1 MKIVVGED
9 NPVFQTLLKGL
20 LKAWGYEVL
29 IARNG
34 QEAWALLSEEGG
46 PRLAILDWMMPAMEG
61 VEVCRRVRAEVRD
74 RYIYI
79 LLLTARIECDDVVA
93 GIEAGADDYV
103 TKPFKVPELRARL
116 RAGLRVL
123 ALQDE
128 LIMAREALREQA
140 TRDGLT
146 HLWNRTAILQVLD
159 QELSRASR
167 NKSPLALMMADLD
180 HFKQINDTYGH
191 HAGDAVLREAASRMS
206 GSVRRHDFIGR
217 YGGEEFLIVLPD
229 SHLDGAIAQAERLR
243 EAMAAEAF
251 HVDELFL
258 SVTASFGV
266 AWLDHPTPDQADDL
280 LRQADA
286 GLYQAKREGRNRV
299 AAAERSPQPVD

>member
-93 GIEAGADDYV
+93 GIEAGA
-103 TKPFKVPELRARL
+103 
-116 RAGLRVL
+116 
-123 ALQDE
+123 
-128 LIMAREALREQA
+128 
-140 TRDGLT
+140 
-146 HLWNRTAILQVLD
+146 
-159 QELSRASR
+159 
-167 NKSPLALMMADLD
+167 
-180 HFKQINDTYGH
+180 
-191 HAGDAVLREAASRMS
+191 
-206 GSVRRHDFIGR
+206 
-217 YGGEEFLIVLPD
+217 
-229 SHLDGAIAQAERLR
+229 
-243 EAMAAEAF
+243 
-251 HVDELFL
+251 
-258 SVTASFGV
+258 
-266 AWLDHPTPDQADDL
+266 
-280 LRQADA
+280 
-286 GLYQAKREGRNRV
+286 
-299 AAAERSPQPVD
+299 